1 MMTITLPT
9 SWHDISIDKFPLIY
23 DIVRDK
29 DINPIDREIRVISII
44 ADIPVAEVERIR
56 IDQLKELIKSVNF
69 IFKMDFPKAVEMF
82 KHNGYRWVVNYDV
95 TKLSAGDFIS
105 LSKLTESEDSIIG
118 NLPQLVGMFVKPYK
132 LKWLKLKE
140 IEMEYSDKVEHI
152 KSMNV
157 GIVYP
162 LCVFFCNVIKGL
174 QPHIEDY
181 LVKQMSEAR
190 AIVEKELNELK
201 TKNI

>member
-1 MMTITLPT
+1 
-9 SWHDISIDKFPLIY
+9 
-23 DIVRDK
+23 
-29 DINPIDREIRVISII
+29 
-44 ADIPVAEVERIR
+44 
-56 IDQLKELIKSVNF
+56 
-69 IFKMDFPKAVEMF
+69 
-82 KHNGYRWVVNYDV
+82 
-95 TKLSAGDFIS
+95 
-105 LSKLTESEDSIIG
+105 
-118 NLPQLVGMFVKPYK
+118 MFVKPYK

-174 QPHIEDY
+174 HPHIEDY

-190 AIVEKELNELK
+190 AIMEKELNELK
-201 TKNI
+201 TKNT